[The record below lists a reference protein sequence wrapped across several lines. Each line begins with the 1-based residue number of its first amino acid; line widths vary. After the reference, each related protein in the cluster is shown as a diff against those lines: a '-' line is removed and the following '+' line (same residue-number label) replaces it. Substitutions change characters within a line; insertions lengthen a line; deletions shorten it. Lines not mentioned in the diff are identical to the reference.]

1 MADQTQSDR
10 IEAKIATVELEQ
22 RQQTALLTALTDGIQ
37 LMAITLASLAAQ
49 LDAATTAEATA
60 LAAQTTQIDAVQTEI
75 QSLFDRLQAAGV
87 SQGILDSLQGSVA
100 RLGGTSTALVAQSA
114 RLTAMAVDPAN
125 PVPTP
130 PPAG

>member
-1 MADQTQSDR
+1 
-10 IEAKIATVELEQ
+10 
-22 RQQTALLTALTDGIQ
+22 
-37 LMAITLASLAAQ
+37 MAITLASLAAQ